1 MYRTEDHCGKW
12 NKQDSQR
19 LHFSLLW
26 NLGEIGMKERQAEG
40 SSLGMETGKGRGQ
53 EGLQRGE
60 RTLSI
65 LHVFME
71 MSQENPVI
79 RTIN

>member
-1 MYRTEDHCGKW
+1 
-12 NKQDSQR
+12 
-19 LHFSLLW
+19 
-26 NLGEIGMKERQAEG
+26 MKERQAEG

-60 RTLSI
+60 RPLSI

>member
-1 MYRTEDHCGKW
+1 
-12 NKQDSQR
+12 
-19 LHFSLLW
+19 
-26 NLGEIGMKERQAEG
+26 MKERQAEG
-40 SSLGMETGKGRGQ
+40 SSLGMEKGKGRGQ
-53 EGLQRGE
+53 KGLQRGE

-79 RTIN
+79 RTINES